1 MASLMRLLFDTMPLG
16 GARESLELVVASY
29 EYAPLADLKVMLAP
43 LEPTETA
50 KMQAKLPPLTER
62 EENTH
67 ISVRPVW
74 SFEGSRSLHSF
85 ENIEARPKSESFRNC
100 RVLDSVSFG
109 LDAEQGFEP
118 GSIEVALD
126 EVRTVKLPLTA
137 DALVMNV
144 LCRNGIATPVSPT
157 AWPVTAVHEYGAL
170 RVFVYEVD
178 EVSGEVILAKDIQDA
193 ELEVFRENVQRLR
206 EGSPTAPDELV
217 ESVLIDDFW
226 TPPSKDAVSAVVV
239 DPADGLAVAIAAGDQ
254 ATIEQYRQALTK
266 EAEDLGLAVP
276 WWYAESIIASHT
288 PVIAARPHRI
298 VVCEFLSL
306 HKGSDDYTPGRPAQ
320 GARLYPVIM
329 LQSTHDL
336 HGMRAA
342 LKFTRPALTTIDG
355 EPAAQCHCSEM
366 NAELDTLLVSDA
378 NESDSKNFRLP
389 GWMDPS
395 LISPGLG
402 SIFGGPP
409 KLNGLPG
416 APPLPLW
423 DVIFAYVLANPL
435 KSVAGRRLPVVYRAD
450 LEKGRKARTLE
461 HAVTFQNSASWGT
474 YRDITREPRQ
484 GAFDNIHVAP
494 SMRMPEITEV
504 FQSVGPTMNRRS
516 LTEADREAWHFDEVA
531 MAPICAHNCFHMHWR
546 WSASVQSSTD
556 DTARGW
562 DGEGS
567 TGAPYKTP
575 GASLIPKNQE
585 LFLRLVDKT
594 TFVYEAEVAQPRA
607 GEWQYICHHGA
618 GYVLETGWEVDA
630 GRLTQ
635 DGFAGLGL
643 IPTFI
648 GKEEADS
655 SPNAWDLASVLLG
668 VPSVA
673 DALLTPHGQPVT
685 AMKNWS
691 VFYWRNRYTLATD
704 ADFIFPVERV
714 GIRDLEQVINETN
727 LK

>member
-16 GARESLELVVASY
+16 GAREALELVVASY
-29 EYAPLADLKVMLAP
+29 EYASLADLKVMLTP

-50 KMQAKLPPLTER
+50 KMQAKLPPLSVF
-62 EENTH
+62 EENRH
-67 ISVRPVW
+67 VSARSVW
-74 SFEGSRSLHSF
+74 SFDGSQSLHSF
-85 ENIEARPKSESFRNC
+85 ENIEARSKSENFRNC

-118 GSIEVALD
+118 GSIEVTLLD
-126 EVRTVKLPLTA
+126 STTVKLPLTA

-144 LCRNGIATPVSPT
+144 LCRDGIATPVSQT

-178 EVSGEVILAKDIQDA
+178 EVSGEVILAKDIHDP
-193 ELEVFRENVQRLR
+193 EFEVFRESVQRLR
-206 EGSPTAPDELV
+206 QGSPTAPDELV
-217 ESVLIDDFW
+217 ESVLVDNFW
-226 TPPSKDAVSAVVV
+226 NPASISEVSAVVV
-239 DPADGLAVAIAAGDQ
+239 DPADGLAAAVAAGDQ
-254 ATIEQYRQALTK
+254 ATIEQYRQALMK
-266 EAEDLGLAVP
+266 QAEDLGLAVP
-276 WWYAESIIASHT
+276 WWYAESIISSYL
-288 PVIAARPHRI
+288 PVVSGRPHRI

-306 HKGSDDYTPGRPAQ
+306 HKAGDDYTPGRPAT

-329 LQSTHDL
+329 LQSTHEL
-336 HGMRAA
+336 SSMRAA

-378 NESDSKNFRLP
+378 NEGDSKDFRLP
-389 GWMDPS
+389 WWTDPVTA
-395 LISPGLG
+395 SPFAWALGL
-402 SIFGGPP
+402 P

-450 LEKGRKARTLE
+450 SGHGRGKRTLNS
-461 HAVTFQNSASWGT
+461 AVTFQNGASWSSV
-474 YRDITREPRQ
+474 RDITREPRQ

-567 TGAPYKTP
+567 TGAPYKKA
-575 GASLIPKNQE
+575 GASLIPKNQD

-648 GKEEADS
+648 GKQEAEA
-655 SPNAWDLASVLLG
+655 SPNTWDLASVLVG
-668 VPSVA
+668 VPAIA
-673 DALLTPHGQPVT
+673 DNLLTPHGQPVT
-685 AMKNWS
+685 ASENWS

-704 ADFIFPVERV
+704 ADSIFPVERV
-714 GIRDLEQVINETN
+714 GIRDLEQVINETY